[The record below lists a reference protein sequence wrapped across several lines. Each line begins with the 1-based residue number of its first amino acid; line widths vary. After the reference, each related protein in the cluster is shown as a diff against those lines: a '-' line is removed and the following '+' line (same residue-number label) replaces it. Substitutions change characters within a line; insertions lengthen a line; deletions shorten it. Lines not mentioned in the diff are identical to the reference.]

1 MTQEEWRPVVGY
13 EGHYEVSSA
22 GRVRSLY
29 FDPPRPIATFLD
41 KDGYPRLHLNKNRE
55 RRGFRLHR
63 IVCEAFN
70 GPSNPL
76 HNEAAHL
83 DGNRANA
90 SAENLKWVSKVEN
103 HSHKRRHGTHQAGEA
118 CPSAKLTE
126 DAVRAIRATRSPY
139 KELAARFGVTTHA
152 IEDVKR
158 GRNWRHVR

>member
-1 MTQEEWRPVVGY
+1 MSKDWRPVVGY
-13 EGHYEVSSA
+13 EGIYEISSD
-22 GRVRSLY
+22 GQVRSHY
-29 FDPPRPIATFLD
+29 FEPPKILATFLD
-41 KDGYPRLHLNKNRE
+41 KDGYPRLHLNRNGK
-55 RRGFRLHR
+55 RRGHRLHR
-63 IVCEAFN
+63 LVCEAFH

-90 SAENLKWVSKVEN
+90 KADNLKWVSKLEN
-103 HSHKRRHGTHQAGEA
+103 HSHKRHHGTHQAGEA

-126 DAVRAIRATRSPY
+126 EAVRAIRASRAPY
-139 KELAARFGVTTHA
+139 KNLAAQFGVTTHA